1 MSLVNVITFS
11 CSFLSWVQGF
21 PKKNFGF
28 INNQTVC
35 YPCGNY
41 ILFRDIETRETT
53 VLQCQT
59 GQVGAFAANANRQ
72 VVAFSD
78 RKLNPIIYIYTFP
91 ELSKLAEL
99 KGSNVVTI
107 PVTISLK
114 QYLNPLASEGFFLV
128 RLEKRCDRKLVS

>member
-1 MSLVNVITFS
+1 M
-11 CSFLSWVQGF
+11 
-21 PKKNFGF
+21 
-28 INNQTVC
+28 
-35 YPCGNY
+35 
-41 ILFRDIETRETT
+41 
-53 VLQCQT
+53 LQCQT

-99 KGSNVVTI
+99 KGSNVVII

-114 QYLNPLASEGFFLV
+114 QYLNPLASERFFFS
-128 RLEKRCDRKLVS
+128 KT